1 MERHIG
7 AILRET
13 RTRRGIELSEVEAV
27 TRIRLGYLRA
37 IEDEDWDA
45 LPGGVYTRGFIRT
58 YASFLSL
65 DGDRLATEYRESVE
79 GGSGSSPDL
88 AASPAGRSLPRPER
102 TTSRL
107 GWVAVTGVVLV
118 GAIAIVALPDG
129 GDGGEGSRQPA
140 GDSPT
145 RITGDGAPVTS
156 QPNPTRPTTVR
167 LALLATAEVWVCLLG
182 GGGRE
187 LLDGLILE
195 AGAEAGPFRSGS
207 FTVSLGNGE
216 VSMLVDGQ
224 EAEIPA
230 TSSPIGYSIDATGQ
244 LTRLSEA
251 ERPTCA

>member
-1 MERHIG
+1 MERRIG
-7 AILRET
+7 AILREA
-13 RTRRGIELSEVEAV
+13 RTRRGIELSEVEEV
-27 TRIRLGYLRA
+27 TRIRLRYLRA
-37 IEDEDWDA
+37 IEEENWDA

-58 YASFLSL
+58 YASFLGL

-79 GGSGSSPDL
+79 GGPGGPEPP
-88 AASPAGRSLPRPER
+88 ASPARRSRPRRER
-102 TTSRL
+102 PTFRL
-107 GWVAVTGVVLV
+107 GWIAVAGVILV

-129 GDGGEGSRQPA
+129 GGDGDGGRQPA
-140 GDSPT
+140 GDRP
-145 RITGDGAPVTS
+145 APAAVES
-156 QPNPTRPTTVR
+156 APPQPSGTAVSVR
-167 LALLATAEVWVCLLG
+167 LLATAEVWVCLLS
-182 GGGRE
+182 GGGRH
-187 LLDGLILE
+187 LVDGLILE

-230 TSSPIGYSIDATGQ
+230 TSSPIGYSIDAAGR

>member
-1 MERHIG
+1 MERRIG
-7 AILRET
+7 AILREA
-13 RTRRGIELSEVEAV
+13 RTRRGIELSEVEDV

-37 IEDEDWDA
+37 IEEENWDA

-58 YASFLSL
+58 YASFLGL
-65 DGDRLATEYRESVE
+65 DGERLATEYREGVE
-79 GGSGSSPDL
+79 GGSGSGPEL
-88 AASPAGRSLPRPER
+88 PVRPAGRSPLRRKRAP
-102 TTSRL
+102 SRL
-107 GWVAVTGVVLV
+107 GWIAVAGVILV
-118 GAIAIVALPDG
+118 GAIAIVAVPDG
-129 GDGGEGSRQPA
+129 GGGGEGGPHPA
-140 GDSPT
+140 GNRP
-145 RITGDGAPVTS
+145 APAAGESKPPPSS
-156 QPNPTRPTTVR
+156 QPSATEVSVR
-167 LALLATAEVWVCLLG
+167 LLATAEVWVCLLSA
-182 GGGRE
+182 GGRH

-230 TSSPIGYSIDATGQ
+230 TSSPIGYSIDAAGR